1 MYITRIEM
9 LDFGK
14 FTKWEMQFE
23 KGMNIIYGKNES
35 GKSTIYAFIQAM
47 LFGMEGEDKEAVYQR
62 FEPWNQMGVYAGILE
77 FRLDGESYRIFRN
90 FQKGKER
97 LEVTNLKSGRVLSK
111 EEEQHIFRGI
121 RHSLCKKLIEF
132 PEDEKVDAEFIQ
144 DMLTYCK
151 KQPVDDTQQKKHIQK
166 AMDYLDETKQEILKQ
181 VKGQK
186 KEKLVHLREELLQ
199 KASIVQS
206 KKEIYQDKQARLVHS
221 IAKAKDKEQQL
232 IDEGAENVED
242 LDRYQKYKKEVEK
255 RKQEAGLV
263 LDKYQK
269 NKSKLVENRD
279 IRKNPMDKYQVS
291 NRQEF
296 EELMD
301 SVKRTKVIP
310 LQLIGLWIL
319 EILEL
324 VYAIAFFKQPQVTGV
339 SIAVIL
345 VTIVLSAGIITRRL
359 NHKRQ
364 FLSDSKKISKTLQE
378 IEFIDK
384 RIGVYNTREEELQDY
399 ISQLEEKE
407 EEIKPLEEMMKK
419 KGQLQKVQ
427 KTQEE
432 LVLAFQ
438 KLNGVLRKIKE
449 LEDQIEKERQE
460 VEHYLS
466 IYENVEMKLNAVEMA
481 KAKILNV
488 GMELIPTAQSKLQKM
503 LDQNVLWMTG
513 GKYHHIILDEKHRI
527 WVVSDKKKVA
537 LEKNSAG
544 TIKQVNL
551 AVRLTAATFMLGSAM
566 PPVMLDDI
574 FAHYD
579 DNRIACVIACLC
591 KQFDQT
597 LLFTCHLREKD
608 IADKLRLPYSFYKL
622 A

>member
-14 FTKWEMQFE
+14 FTKWEMHFE

-47 LFGMEGEDKEAVYQR
+47 LFSMDGKDKDAVYQR
-62 FEPWNQMGVYAGILE
+62 FEPWNQIGVYAGILE
-77 FRLDGESYRIFRN
+77 YKLDGEVYRIYRN
-90 FQKGKER
+90 FQKGKEQN
-97 LEVTNLKSGRVLSK
+97 EITNLNTGRVLSK
-111 EEEQHIFRGI
+111 DEEKQMFRGI
-121 RHSLCKKLIEF
+121 DHELCKKLIEF
-132 PEDEKVDAEFIQ
+132 PEDEKIDSKFVE

-151 KQPVDDTQQKKHIQK
+151 KQPVDDSEQKKHIKK
-166 AMDYLDETKQEILKQ
+166 ALDYLDGMKKEVLGQ
-181 VKGQK
+181 VKGLK
-186 KEKLVHLREELLQ
+186 KEELLHLREDLSQ
-199 KASIVQS
+199 KAAIVQS
-206 KKEIYQDKQARLVHS
+206 KKENYQNKQTRLVQS
-221 IAKAKDKEQQL
+221 IAKAKDQEQQL
-232 IDEGAENVED
+232 IDEGATNVED
-242 LDRYQKYKKEVEK
+242 LERYRKYKTEVEK
-255 RKQEAGLV
+255 RKEEAGLV

-269 NKSKLVENRD
+269 NKDKLIENRN
-279 IRKNPMDKYQVS
+279 IKKNPMEKYQVS

-296 EELMD
+296 EDLME
-301 SVKRTKVIP
+301 SVKKTKVIP
-310 LQLIGLWIL
+310 TQLIALWIL

-324 VYAIAFFKQPQVTGV
+324 IYAIFGFRQPRVTAV

-345 VTIVLSAGIITRRL
+345 VTVVLSAGIITRRL

-399 ISQLEEKE
+399 ISQLKDKE

-427 KTQEE
+427 KSQEK
-432 LVLAFQ
+432 LVLALQ
-438 KLNGVLRKIKE
+438 KLNAVLLKIKD
-449 LEDQIEKERQE
+449 LEEQIEKEKQE

-466 IYENVEMKLNAVEMA
+466 IYENVEMKVKAVEMA
-481 KAKILNV
+481 KAKIINV
-488 GMELIPTAQSKLQKM
+488 SMDMKPTAESKMQKM

-513 GKYHHIILDEKHRI
+513 GKYHHIILDDKHRI

-608 IADKLRLPYSFYKL
+608 IADKLKLPYSFYKL
-622 A
+622 K